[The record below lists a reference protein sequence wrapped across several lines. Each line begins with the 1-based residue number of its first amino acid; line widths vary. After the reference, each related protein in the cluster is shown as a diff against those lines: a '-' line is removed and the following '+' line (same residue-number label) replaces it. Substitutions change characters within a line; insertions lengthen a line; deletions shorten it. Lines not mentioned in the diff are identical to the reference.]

1 MKCLHRSV
9 SSGYFTAVLV
19 GWLSIIA
26 SGAFGDTGQ
35 KSRAALIGLPL
46 SFEAN
51 RGQTDPSVKF
61 LSRGDG
67 YALFLTADSA
77 VFKLRASGDK
87 SAAVVRMRLAGAN
100 NGAKIS
106 GGENLPGTVNYF
118 IGNDPSKWTTDTGT
132 FGRVNYQQIY
142 PGIDLV
148 YYGTQRQL
156 EYDFIVTPGA
166 DPKQIGLE
174 FAGAKP
180 TLGADG
186 SLLLTV
192 DGAPLT
198 FRKPVIYQTIA
209 GKKKRI
215 AGRYKLSGSRVQFA
229 LGKYDHK
236 RDLVIDPVLSYLTY
250 LGGTSTDEIG
260 FTTYSASGNPTQ
272 GIAVDAAGDVYVTG
286 YTQSPDFPVQN
297 ALQSVNTTTAPTGF
311 VAKLNPAGSQLIYS
325 TYIGG
330 SAFHDNTTTRSYA
343 IAVDSS
349 GSAYITGYTTA
360 NQFPTTGGA
369 YEPVCGII
377 ANNIATNCPGQPA
390 FVTKLS
396 PSGNSLVYSTFLGYS
411 DEAGVA
417 IAVDSHGQAYVAGNT
432 GDQCDTTSAIDC
444 FPTTANAVLPGNAF
458 NHTTS
463 PSNFNQG
470 SAFISVL
477 DAAGAHL
484 LYSSLFGGNGA
495 PTGNEHS
502 TFASGAALD
511 AGIFLFGGNHIKQSA
526 AGDCGCVS
534 DYVSRQSQ
542 SGFRDFHSRV
552 RRKIQP
558 SERGRLAV
566 LHHLPGR
573 FR

>member
-1 MKCLHRSV
+1 MKCVHRSA
-9 SSGYFTAVLV
+9 SSGYFAAVVV
-19 GWLSIIA
+19 GWLSIAA
-26 SGAFGDTGQ
+26 SVTFGDTLPGL

-87 SAAVVRMRLAGAN
+87 SAAVVRMKLAGAN
-100 NGAKIS
+100 PGAKIS
-106 GGENLPGTVNYF
+106 GGEKLPGTVNYF
-118 IGNDPSKWTTDTGT
+118 IGNDPSKWTSNAGT

-156 EYDFIVTPGA
+156 EYDFVVTPGA
-166 DPKQIGLE
+166 DPRQISLE

-186 SLLLTV
+186 SLLLNV
-192 DGAPLT
+192 DGSPLT
-198 FRKPVIYQTIA
+198 FRKPVLYQTIV
-209 GKKKRI
+209 GQKKMI
-215 AGRYKLSGSRVQFA
+215 TGHYKLSGGRVQFA
-229 LGKYDHK
+229 LGKYDHS
-236 RDLVIDPVLSYLTY
+236 RALVIDPVLSYLTY
-250 LGGTSTDEIG
+250 LGGTGTDEIG

-311 VAKLNPAGSQLIYS
+311 VTKLNPAGSQLIYS

-330 SAFHDNTTTRSYA
+330 SVLRDNTSTRSYA
-343 IAVDSS
+343 IAVDSA

-377 ANNIATNCPGQPA
+377 ANNIATNCPGQVA

-396 PSGNSLVYSTFLGYS
+396 PSGNSLVYSTFLGHS
-411 DEAGVA
+411 NEAGVA
-417 IAVDSHGQAYVAGNT
+417 IAVDSHGQAYVSGNS
-432 GDQCDTTSAIDC
+432 GDQCDTTSVINC
-444 FPTTANAVLPGNAF
+444 FPTTPNAVLQGTAF
-458 NHTTS
+458 NHDTS
-463 PSNFNQG
+463 PNNFNQG

-495 PTGNEHS
+495 PTGNEHA
-502 TFASGAALD
+502 TFASGVAVD
-511 AGIFLFGGNHIKQSA
+511 A
-526 AGDCGCVS
+526 
-534 DYVSRQSQ
+534 
-542 SGFRDFHSRV
+542 SGFFYLVENHL
-552 RRKIQP
+552 QP
-558 SERGRLAV
+558 
-566 LHHLPGR
+566 PINCQ
-573 FR
+573 